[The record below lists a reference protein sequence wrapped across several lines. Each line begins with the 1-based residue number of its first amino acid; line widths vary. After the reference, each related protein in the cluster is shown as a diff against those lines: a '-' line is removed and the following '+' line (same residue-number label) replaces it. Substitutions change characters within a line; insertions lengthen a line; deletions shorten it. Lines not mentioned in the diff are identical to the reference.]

1 MNNLFQQLN
10 QNQMMPNKNL
20 QQLIANF
27 KNSSNPRDFLR
38 QYIQN
43 NPQVQNIYSMLQ
55 NSNRSPKDFFY
66 YMAEQ
71 KGVDPDTILN
81 MLK

>member
-1 MNNLFQQLN
+1 
-10 QNQMMPNKNL
+10 MPNRNI
-20 QQLIANF
+20 QQLINSF
-27 KNSSNPRDFLR
+27 KNSSNPREFLM

-66 YMAEQ
+66 YMAKQ

>member
-1 MNNLFQQLN
+1 M
-10 QNQMMPNKNL
+10 
-20 QQLIANF
+20 
-27 KNSSNPRDFLR
+27 

-66 YMAEQ
+66 YMAKQ

>member
-10 QNQMMPNKNL
+10 QNQTMPNKNL